1 MYICSGIQQETHSCV
16 HAHSTI
22 KKPAMI
28 KIKFTN
34 HFEAKNQSIS
44 MKRAIA
50 MVFVALMMSISA
62 HAQKIQVLDADGNA
76 IPLVSV
82 LTEDGVLIG
91 TTDINGTL
99 ANVKG
104 AAKVALTH
112 LAYKPQLVSVASLT
126 DGRVTMESVDY
137 GLTEVVV
144 KPKPYLYTE
153 YYYRAFFYIGDSLR
167 AYGGGIVPVAYEV
180 KNNYKAKIRFVS
192 SRGAFANKAPGWHG
206 SSMENQVENSIKNTY
221 KQPFEKWHKLKRAQ
235 EEYRFTMVSD
245 GPNRWRVEIPTNEV
259 VGQVIHSGNLTR
271 TTIDASRVQ
280 MYADEVHGREKQL
293 KKDQEVNYQ
302 YKYVSIFKL
311 DDEEDTPDITRHV
324 MTMNQW
330 ERDTDKGREIKI
342 YYIYTTDHSYMDED
356 EYKARSKELN
366 EGHTC
371 DMTLTELQE
380 YERDH
385 NIPALSSEQLQAI
398 KGLKKGQGK

>member
-1 MYICSGIQQETHSCV
+1 MYICNGIQQETHSCV

-34 HFEAKNQSIS
+34 HFETKNQSII

-50 MVFVALMMSISA
+50 MVFVALMMSIST

-126 DGRVTMESVDY
+126 DGRVVDY
-137 GLTEVVV
+137 GLAEVVV

-153 YYYRAFFYIGDSLR
+153 YYYRAFLYIGDSLR

-192 SRGAFANKAPGWHG
+192 SRGAFANKAPRWHG
-206 SSMENQVENSIKNTY
+206 SSMENQVENSIKNTFH
-221 KQPFEKWHKLKRAQ
+221 QPFEKWHKLDRAQ
-235 EEYRFTMVSD
+235 EEYRFTMVSA
-245 GPNRWRVEIPTNEV
+245 GPDRWCVEIPTNEV
-259 VGQVIHSGNLTR
+259 VGQVIHSGNLSR

-280 MYADEVHGREKQL
+280 MYADEVHGREKRL
-293 KKDQEVNYQ
+293 KKNQEDNYQ
-302 YKYVSIFKL
+302 YKYVSIYQL
-311 DDEEDTPDITRHV
+311 DDGDDTPDITRHV

-330 ERDTDKGREIKI
+330 ERDIDKGREIRI
-342 YYIYTTDHSYMDED
+342 YYIYTTGHSYMDEA
-356 EYKARSKELN
+356 EYKARCKELN
-366 EGHTC
+366 EGHAC
-371 DMTLTELQE
+371 DMTLAELQK

-385 NIPALSSEQLQAI
+385 NIPDFSPEQLQAI
-398 KGLKKGQGK
+398 KRLKKGEQ

>member
-1 MYICSGIQQETHSCV
+1 MYICNGIQQETHSCV

-34 HFEAKNQSIS
+34 HFETKNQSII

-50 MVFVALMMSISA
+50 MVFVALMMSIST

-137 GLTEVVV
+137 GLAEVVV
-144 KPKPYLYTE
+144 KPKP
-153 YYYRAFFYIGDSLR
+153 
-167 AYGGGIVPVAYEV
+167 
-180 KNNYKAKIRFVS
+180 
-192 SRGAFANKAPGWHG
+192 
-206 SSMENQVENSIKNTY
+206 VEASC
-221 KQPFEKWHKLKRAQ
+221 QWPMR
-235 EEYRFTMVSD
+235 S
-245 GPNRWRVEIPTNEV
+245 
-259 VGQVIHSGNLTR
+259 R
-271 TTIDASRVQ
+271 TTIRPRYASSHPV
-280 MYADEVHGREKQL
+280 APL
-293 KKDQEVNYQ
+293 
-302 YKYVSIFKL
+302 
-311 DDEEDTPDITRHV
+311 PTRPQV
-324 MTMNQW
+324 GMAQAW
-330 ERDTDKGREIKI
+330 RIKWKI
-342 YYIYTTDHSYMDED
+342 
-356 EYKARSKELN
+356 R
-366 EGHTC
+366 
-371 DMTLTELQE
+371 
-380 YERDH
+380 
-385 NIPALSSEQLQAI
+385 
-398 KGLKKGQGK
+398 

>member
-1 MYICSGIQQETHSCV
+1 
-16 HAHSTI
+16 
-22 KKPAMI
+22 MI

-34 HFEAKNQSIS
+34 HFETKNQSIS
-44 MKRAIA
+44 MKRTIA
-50 MVFVALMMSISA
+50 MVFVTLMMSISA
-62 HAQKIQVLDADGNA
+62 HAQKIQVLDSDGNA

-137 GLTEVVV
+137 GLAEVVV

-192 SRGAFANKAPGWHG
+192 SRGAFANKAPRWHG
-206 SSMENQVENSIKNTY
+206 SSMENQVENSIKNTSH
-221 KQPFEKWHKLKRAQ
+221 QPFEKWHKLDKAQ
-235 EEYRFTMVSD
+235 EEYRFTMVSA
-245 GPNRWRVEIPTNEV
+245 GPDRWCVEIPTNEV
-259 VGQVIHSGNLTR
+259 VGQVIHSGNLSR

-280 MYADEVHGREKQL
+280 MYADEVHGREKRL
-293 KKDQEVNYQ
+293 KKNQEDNYQ
-302 YKYVSIFKL
+302 YKYVSIYQL
-311 DDEEDTPDITRHV
+311 DDGDDTPDITRHV

-330 ERDTDKGREIKI
+330 ERDIDKGREIKI
-342 YYIYTTDHSYMDED
+342 YYIYTTGHSYMDEA
-356 EYKARSKELN
+356 EYKARCKELN
-366 EGHTC
+366 EGHAC
-371 DMTLTELQE
+371 DMTLAELQK

-385 NIPALSSEQLQAI
+385 NIPDFSPEQLQAI
-398 KGLKKGQGK
+398 KRLKKGEQ

>member
-1 MYICSGIQQETHSCV
+1 
-16 HAHSTI
+16 
-22 KKPAMI
+22 
-28 KIKFTN
+28 
-34 HFEAKNQSIS
+34 
-44 MKRAIA
+44 MKRVIQ
-50 MVFVALMMSISA
+50 MVFVAIMVSISA
-62 HAQKIQVLDADGNA
+62 QAQKIQVVDADGNA

-91 TTDINGTL
+91 TTDISGTL
-99 ANVKG
+99 TDVKG
-104 AAKVALTH
+104 TAKVALTH
-112 LAYKPQLVSVASLT
+112 MAYKTQFVSVASLT

-137 GLTEVVV
+137 ELAEVVV

-221 KQPFEKWHKLKRAQ
+221 HQPFEKWHKLKRAQ
-235 EEYRFTMVSD
+235 EEYRFTMVSV
-245 GPNRWRVEIPTNEV
+245 GPNRWSVEIPTNEV
-259 VGQVIHSGNLTR
+259 VGQVIHSGNLSS

-293 KKDQEVNYQ
+293 KKNQEVNYQ
-302 YKYVSIFKL
+302 YKYVSIFNL
-311 DDEEDTPDITRHV
+311 DDGDETPDITRHV

-330 ERDTDKGREIKI
+330 ERDIDKGREIKI
-342 YYIYTTDHSYMDED
+342 YYIYTTGHSYMDED

-366 EGHTC
+366 GGHSC
-371 DMTLTELQE
+371 DMTLAELQQ

-385 NIPALSSEQLQAI
+385 NIPELSPGQLKAI
-398 KGLKKGQGK
+398 KRLKKGEQ

>member
-1 MYICSGIQQETHSCV
+1 MYICNGIQQETHSCV

-34 HFEAKNQSIS
+34 HFETKNQSIS
-44 MKRAIA
+44 MKRTIA

-62 HAQKIQVLDADGNA
+62 HAQKIQVLDSDGNA

-126 DGRVTMESVDY
+126 DGRVTMEDVDY
-137 GLTEVVV
+137 GLAEVVV

-153 YYYRAFFYIGDSLR
+153 YYYRAFLYIGDSLR

-192 SRGAFANKAPGWHG
+192 SRGAFANKAPRWHG
-206 SSMENQVENSIKNTY
+206 SSMENQVENSIKNTFH
-221 KQPFEKWHKLKRAQ
+221 QPFEKWHKLDRAQ
-235 EEYRFTMVSD
+235 EEYRFTMVSA
-245 GPNRWRVEIPTNEV
+245 GPDRWCVEIPTNEV
-259 VGQVIHSGNLTR
+259 VGQVIHSGNLSR

-280 MYADEVHGREKQL
+280 MYADEVHGREKRL
-293 KKDQEVNYQ
+293 KKNQEDNYQ
-302 YKYVSIFKL
+302 YKYVSIYQL
-311 DDEEDTPDITRHV
+311 DDGDDTPDITRHV

-330 ERDTDKGREIKI
+330 ERDIDKGREIRI
-342 YYIYTTDHSYMDED
+342 YYIYTTGHSYMDEA
-356 EYKARSKELN
+356 EYKARCKELN
-366 EGHTC
+366 EGHAC
-371 DMTLTELQE
+371 DMTLAELQK

-385 NIPALSSEQLQAI
+385 NIPDFSPEQLQAI
-398 KGLKKGQGK
+398 KRLKKGEQ

>member
-1 MYICSGIQQETHSCV
+1 
-16 HAHSTI
+16 
-22 KKPAMI
+22 
-28 KIKFTN
+28 
-34 HFEAKNQSIS
+34 
-44 MKRAIA
+44 MKRVIQ
-50 MVFVALMMSISA
+50 MVFVAIMVSISA
-62 HAQKIQVLDADGNA
+62 QAQKIQVVDADGNA

-91 TTDINGTL
+91 TTDISGTL
-99 ANVKG
+99 TDVKG
-104 AAKVALTH
+104 ATKVVLTH
-112 LAYKPQLVSVASLT
+112 VAYKTQLVSVASLT
-126 DGRVTMESVDY
+126 DGRVTMEDVDY
-137 GLTEVVV
+137 GLAEVVV

-153 YYYRAFFYIGDSLR
+153 YYYRAFLYIGDSLR

-192 SRGAFANKAPGWHG
+192 SRGAFANKAPRWHG
-206 SSMENQVENSIKNTY
+206 SSMENQVENSIKNTFH
-221 KQPFEKWHKLKRAQ
+221 QPFEKWHKLDRAQ
-235 EEYRFTMVSD
+235 EEYRFTMVSA
-245 GPNRWRVEIPTNEV
+245 GPDRWCVEIPTNEV
-259 VGQVIHSGNLTR
+259 VGQVIHSGNLSS

-342 YYIYTTDHSYMDED
+342 YYIYTTGHSYMDED

-366 EGHTC
+366 EGHSC

-380 YERDH
+380 YERNH
-385 NIPALSSEQLQAI
+385 NIPDLSSEQLQVI
-398 KGLKKGQGK
+398 KGLKKGQGQ